1 MSGWSIHADAY
12 DPDENYAGEISGYD
26 PDEDAREQ
34 REDTFAGM
42 GFFPDN
48 PADNEPT
55 LAERRRAYLIRTG
68 YAS

>member
-1 MSGWSIHADAY
+1 MSDWSIHADAY
-12 DPDENYAGEISGYD
+12 DPDETYMGEVNGYD